1 MIKRTLPAV
10 AGLLWLLCAGGCKQG
25 LGDRCQ
31 IDSDCEDQLYCELAG
46 NSIAMGGSCRSRAGT
61 LDMSAPAVDQ
71 SQGPD
76 LSMPD
81 LQSVADLPVSDG
93 GDGT

>member
-31 IDSDCEDQLYCELAG
+31 IDTDCEDTLYCELAG
-46 NSIAMGGSCRSRAGT
+46 NSVAMGGSCRSRTGAS
-61 LDMSAPAVDQ
+61 LDMSAAVDQ
-71 SQGPD
+71 AQPAD

-81 LQSVADLPVSDG
+81 LSPADIRDPDG

>member
-31 IDSDCEDQLYCELAG
+31 VDTDCEDTLYCELAG
-46 NSIAMGGSCRSRAGT
+46 NSVAMGGSCRSRTGT
-61 LDMSAPAVDQ
+61 TSQDMSAVVVDQ
-71 SQGPD
+71 AQPAD
-76 LSMPD
+76 LSMP
-81 LQSVADLPVSDG
+81 ADIRDPDG